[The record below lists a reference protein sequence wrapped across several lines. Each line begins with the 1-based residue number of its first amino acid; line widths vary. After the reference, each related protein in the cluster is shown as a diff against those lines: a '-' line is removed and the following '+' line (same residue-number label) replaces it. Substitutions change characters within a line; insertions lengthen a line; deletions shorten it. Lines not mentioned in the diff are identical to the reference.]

1 MTNPNPK
8 PLPFA
13 IKQKLNEARQ
23 VLRSYLTRKWV
34 AMTVCWL
41 LVVYWLGAAIDY
53 LPAKIGSD
61 ETPQSVRIVFLCL
74 MAAGATWLLLGWL
87 LPRWLRKIDDASLA
101 LLIERQHPELANRL
115 ITVVQ
120 VNRSTPDVSDPAAHD
135 QLFERVLNEA
145 NEAVASVR
153 VDQLFKW
160 EPLRIVQVLAG
171 LGLAIT
177 LIVAITSWY
186 WFAQWNSRLFALS
199 NTPWPRSA
207 VLRVDWL
214 QLPLP
219 TFAGQLSAEQIQIQF
234 ENGLARVPI
243 GSSPRLQVSADASAP
258 KLPEV
263 CTLHYRGEDGTRGR
277 ANLRRIGAP
286 KDGWQQFNLDG
297 PPLDSISNS
306 LTLDIVGLDARLR
319 DLQLQTIEPVV
330 IVEMQLE
337 CTYPGYLLDSLSSR
351 PPKEVISYRTGL
363 KIPEGTQCTMIGR
376 CSSPLSKVEFIL
388 DSDSGKEAN
397 ELKIQQAQV
406 NQQLFRI
413 PLGQLAASQLIEIR
427 LRDQFGLPA
436 EQVLRYPVAVQPDTA
451 PEVQSR
457 LDGIGLAITPRA
469 VLPIRGK
476 VTDDHAIAEV
486 SAELS
491 LNETVLPRMPLR
503 LADTVLNG
511 EIDLLKLASEK
522 QIAIQPGVTLG
533 LSVRAKDRYDLDGGE
548 HIGRGQ
554 PQQLTI
560 VTDDK
565 LIAVLDRQELELRQ
579 RLEQIISELRQM
591 ETVLENLVEQLTEL
605 ETASMPASTPASTA
619 MLSPYVALTSLSF
632 LQEKADEKQAETALA
647 QRQSM
652 QRLAILKAQQS
663 QLQTD
668 KSRQEL
674 AGIVNRIENLRLQ
687 LVNNRIDSVD
697 RQQRLLEQV
706 EKPLTSLLAGEYVEL
721 DKQMS
726 RLQTAVQSNRGKEP
740 AGLAVKS
747 LEQVLEQLELVK
759 QSMLNIEGF
768 NEIVDLLRN
777 LRDEQERLL
786 KETEEAQKARV
797 LDDLF
802 K

>member
-1 MTNPNPK
+1 MTNPNK
-8 PLPFA
+8 FPLPYA
-13 IKQKLNEARQ
+13 ITQKLSEARQ

-34 AMTVCWL
+34 AMTICWL
-41 LVVYWLGAAIDY
+41 LIVYWLGAAIDY
-53 LPAKIGSD
+53 LPARIGSD
-61 ETPQSVRIVFLCL
+61 ETPKSVRIAFLCI
-74 MAAGATWLLLGWL
+74 MAAGSLWLLVGWL
-87 LPRWLRKIDDASLA
+87 LPRLLRRIDNSSLA
-101 LLIERQHPELANRL
+101 LLIERKHPELANRL
-115 ITVVQ
+115 ITAVQ
-120 VNRSTPDVSDPAAHD
+120 VNQSTTDVSDPAAHD
-135 QLFERVLNEA
+135 QLFERVLIEA
-145 NEAVASVR
+145 DAAMVGVR
-153 VDQLFKW
+153 IDQLFKW
-160 EPLRIVQVLAG
+160 EPLRILQVMAG
-171 LGLAIT
+171 LGITIT
-177 LIVAITSWY
+177 LIVGITCWS

-234 ENGLARVPI
+234 EEGLARVPA
-243 GSSPRLQVSADASAP
+243 GSSPRLQVSADAAAP
-258 KLPEV
+258 KIPEV
-263 CTLHYRGEDGTRGR
+263 CTLHYRSEDGTRGR

-286 KDGWQQFNLDG
+286 RDGWQQFNLDG

-306 LTLDIVGLDARLR
+306 LSMDIVGLDARLR
-319 DLQLQTIEPVV
+319 DLQLKAIEPVV
-330 IVEMQLE
+330 IIEMQLE
-337 CTYPGYLLDSLSSR
+337 CIYPSYLLDSLSSR
-351 PPKEVISYRTGL
+351 PPKEIITYRSGM

-376 CSSPLSKVEFIL
+376 CSSPLSKVEYVL
-388 DSDSGKEAN
+388 DTDSGKDSATELNVREA
-397 ELKIQQAQV
+397 KIDQQV
-406 NQQLFRI
+406 FRI
-413 PLGQLAASQLIEIR
+413 GLGELAGSQLVEIR
-427 LRDQFGLPA
+427 LRDQYGLPA
-436 EQVLRYPVAVQPDTA
+436 EQVLRYLVAVQSDSV

-469 VLPIRGK
+469 VLPVRGK

-486 SAELS
+486 AAEMS
-491 LNETVLPRMPLR
+491 LNETVLPRIPLQ
-503 LADTVLNG
+503 LADTVLSG
-511 EIDLLKLASEK
+511 EIDLLKLAAEK
-522 QIAIQPGVTLG
+522 QIVIQPGVTIG
-533 LSVRAKDRYDLDGGE
+533 LSVRAKDRYDLAGGE

-554 PQQLTI
+554 PQQLTV

-591 ETVLENLVEQLTEL
+591 EDVLENLVEQLTEL
-605 ETASMPASTPASTA
+605 ETAAIISPSVLLADRSM
-619 MLSPYVALTSLSF
+619 LTSTNSA
-632 LQEKADEKQAETALA
+632 LQQDGDGKQADTAAA

-697 RQQRLLEQV
+697 RQQRLQEQV
-706 EKPLTSLLAGEYVEL
+706 EKPLTRLLAGEYVEL
-721 DKQMS
+721 DRQMS

-740 AGLAVKS
+740 AASAAKS

-768 NEIVDLLRN
+768 NEIVELLRN